1 MGFTAKLQHWK
12 RGTMSKEGER
22 RSTSGERRSTSAQQ
36 SRFSDAQTPPQSG
49 RSSAVPDSNVD
60 LVGGGDSVVR
70 SAKSRVPPPV
80 QAVDDLEGQLTNDK
94 LRELERIFED
104 ADEDGGGGL
113 DMDEFRNAM
122 RKAISQ
128 SLTDRELDIMF
139 MKVSADTS
147 WTIDEQNFA

>member
-1 MGFTAKLQHWK
+1 M
-12 RGTMSKEGER
+12 
-22 RSTSGERRSTSAQQ
+22 
-36 SRFSDAQTPPQSG
+36 
-49 RSSAVPDSNVD
+49 PDSNVD